1 MFLNNFAAPPLTLT
15 LLLSG
20 FFFSLSV
27 YGNITLSP
35 GTNDYRL
42 IQLNTYK
49 GLPRIGEPNSNQSV
63 NDIELHNYS
72 IGLISKLQ
80 YMQQFSD
87 CYDNLKGY
95 KVRVEQCQN
104 TFIEHSQQTQF
115 WSQHIEMM
123 AFSMRP
129 KAHQATFCL
138 NMNSPCGAKSVDQ
151 IMVENTTK
159 PGAEYR
165 RPDEF
170 EVRDITD
177 NLMNSHYQDFV
188 NYRKNIKTFNQLWLV
203 SKVNLGNYQFDTGS
217 FSFRF
222 NLPHSFYSP
231 YNDAKAYNESGLQR
245 QLFNSSKLQHSVR
258 YAPQGTAEEF
268 KNVQYPRSYQVTLA
282 MGRQQAKELVAGGG
296 SRQLYALVKL
306 DILPFAFK
314 GHRNIINTGEWVYR
328 FASPKIEIFADL
340 ELQQKVAEASLPLE
354 NYTDKQDLLDAA
366 ISKAKYQTV
375 KQTKPLDNRIIP
387 LMFLQQEEL
396 KDSYFESMWRIIPV
410 TERNFWEEHIRRQ
423 ENIERA
429 KQNAASQSSYKQK
442 DLVSNVKRAE
452 DLATLS
458 TFSWQ
463 DKQQMNAVQRQ
474 AFYDYI
480 LGYGDMLEKQPMWPD
495 TLASVPWGLNLATV
509 FRQEHLQVSQAAMH
523 LAAEG
528 EDKNLIKQFAL
539 DLANSQKIEHLTLT
553 LQMKELRYQQD
564 TQTLE
569 FDKKTGM
576 FPVTRN
582 ELLPTAIGDNVVY
595 YLRTSESEVGDLTNN
610 PKGGCSNNAKRKSKD
625 CVIHWGSVLNLN
637 YTPRMQLLGLN
648 KQITIPN
655 SLDVSSLTSE
665 QAVALVRA
673 STYPGWRVVI
683 ELQSPTLRATHQ
695 VETKR
700 GKSQEFID
708 FLLLA
713 KVNKVSIIDQ
723 DDNIWWSETS
733 AQMQGAASYTQIKAL
748 QPPKAHQFS
757 SPAQLNPFIEDLL
770 LVKFAPEKITDRT
783 LDAML
788 SARWI
793 YEKNSES
800 PYAGRFFNAQRR
812 TPSYDELSG
821 LRVDYKNWIVKLSQQ
836 LPSRFDIPLELRYQ
850 SDTLRFASSCYSPEM
865 PKDAPVRN
873 KTMAQNAAK
882 QRVRQCESNNRKA
895 QSKVDRCDRY
905 AEDIKQAKADLE
917 QSQASS
923 CGLTEVVEVEF
934 DSTIEPQCSLP
945 DPINFATLAQDMQ
958 ACLTETCGTYGPGV
972 DMQNYQTCVQETSAY
987 LKTAMSEAMG
997 GKKKAQKPAKPKDT
1011 CKPAQRKLKQAESRF
1026 EQKQCEDTYA
1036 TLALGDCKLAEQ
1048 FELPSVM
1055 PIERI
1060 RVSNSAYCS
1069 ENSLVYMARDNDSGA
1084 QLLPD
1089 AKPFSD
1095 TDIEVHFYPGDLEF
1109 SYEPAQSGQ
1118 NGISNIKT
1126 NIIIEVSDRVSVA
1139 DEKVL
1144 GLRAKVVSKT
1154 SEPLN

>member
-1 MFLNNFAAPPLTLT
+1 MFLNKSVTKL
-15 LLLSG
+15 LLLST
-20 FFFSLSV
+20 FFFSSSVLS
-27 YGNITLSP
+27 NITLSS
-35 GTNDYRL
+35 GTNDYRP
-42 IQLNTYK
+42 IQLNSYK
-49 GLPRIGEPNSNQSV
+49 GLPRMGEPDNNQTV

-72 IGLISKLQ
+72 VGLISKLQ
-80 YMQQFSD
+80 YMQQFPD
-87 CYDNLKGY
+87 CYNNLKGY

-104 TFIEHSQQTQF
+104 TLIDHNQQTQF

-129 KAHQATFCL
+129 KAHQATFC
-138 NMNSPCGAKSVDQ
+138 MNVNTPCSAKSVEN
-151 IMVENTTK
+151 IMVADTNNSNR
-159 PGAEYR
+159 GFR

-177 NLMNSHYQDFV
+177 NLMNLHYQNFV
-188 NYRKNIKTFNQLWLV
+188 NYRKNINPFKQVWLV
-203 SKVNLGNYQFDTGS
+203 SKVNLGNYQFDAGS
-217 FSFRF
+217 FSFRYS
-222 NLPHSFYSP
+222 LPHNFNSP
-231 YNDAKAYNESGLQR
+231 YNDAKAYSESGLQR

-258 YAPQGTAEEF
+258 YAPQGLGDEF
-268 KNVQYPRSYQVTLA
+268 RNIQYPRSYQVTLP

-314 GHRNIINTGEWVYR
+314 GHRNIINTGEWVYN

-354 NYTDKQDLLDAA
+354 NYTDKQNPLDAA
-366 ISKAKYQTV
+366 IAKAKYQTV

-396 KDSYFESMWRIIPV
+396 KDSYFESMWRNIPV
-410 TERNFWEEHIRRQ
+410 TERNFWQDYNRRQ
-423 ENIERA
+423 DNIDRA
-429 KQNAASQSSYKQK
+429 KHNAASQSSSYKQK

-458 TFSWQ
+458 VFSWQ
-463 DKQQMNAVQRQ
+463 DKQHMNAVQRQ

-480 LGYGDMLEKQPMWPD
+480 LGYGEMLGKQPIWPD
-495 TLASVPWGLNLATV
+495 ALPSVPWGLNLATV
-509 FRQEHLQVSQAAMH
+509 FRQGHLQASQEAMH
-523 LAAEG
+523 LAAED

-553 LQMKELRYQQD
+553 LQMKELRYQQE
-564 TQTLE
+564 TQTFE
-569 FDKKTGM
+569 FDKKSGM

-582 ELLPTAIGDNVVY
+582 ELLPKNIGDNVVY
-595 YLRTSESEVGDLTNN
+595 YLRTSESEIGGLINN
-610 PKGGCSNNAKRKSKD
+610 PNGGCANNDKRKSRD
-625 CVIHWGSVLNLN
+625 CAIHLSNMLNLN
-637 YTPRMQLLGLN
+637 FTPRLQLLGLN

-665 QAVALVRA
+665 QAVAIVRA

-683 ELQSPTLRATHQ
+683 ELQSPTLRAEHQ
-695 VETKR
+695 VETTR
-700 GKSQEFID
+700 GRTQEFID

-748 QPPKAHQFS
+748 QPPEAHQFS
-757 SPAQLNPFIEDLL
+757 SPVQLNPFIEDLL

-812 TPSYDELSG
+812 TPSYDELSA

-836 LPSRFDIPLELRYQ
+836 LPTRFDIPLELRYQ
-850 SDTLRFASSCYSPEM
+850 SDTLKFGSSCYSPEM

-882 QRVRQCESNNRKA
+882 QRVRQCESHNRNA
-895 QSKVDRCDRY
+895 QSQVERCDRY
-905 AEDIKQAKADLE
+905 AGDIKQAKSALE
-917 QSQASS
+917 QAQASS
-923 CGLTEVVEVEF
+923 CGLTEVAEVEPEP
-934 DSTIEPQCSLP
+934 TVEPQCSLP
-945 DPINFATLAQDMQ
+945 TPINFATLAQDMQ
-958 ACLTETCGTYGPGV
+958 ACLTETCGTYGPGI
-972 DMQNYQTCVQETSAY
+972 DMQTYQTCVQETSAY
-987 LKTAMSEAMG
+987 LKTAMSKAMG
-997 GKKKAQKPAKPKDT
+997 GKTKARKTTKPKDT
-1011 CKPAQRKLKQAESRF
+1011 CKPAQRQLKQAESRF
-1026 EQKQCEDTYA
+1026 KQKQCEKTYA
-1036 TLALGDCKLAEQ
+1036 TLALEDCKLAEH

-1069 ENSLVYMARDNDSGA
+1069 DSSLAHMTRDNGFGA
-1084 QLLPD
+1084 QLLPN

-1095 TDIEVHFYPGDLEF
+1095 TDIELHFYPQNLEF
-1109 SYEPAQSGQ
+1109 SYVPAQASQ
-1118 NGISNIKT
+1118 NGITNIKT
-1126 NIIIEVSDRVSVA
+1126 SLVIEVSDRMPVT

-1144 GLRAKVVSKT
+1144 GLKAKVVSQT
-1154 SEPLN
+1154 SEPMN